1 MQNIWRYGEIH
12 KARVHDNGDRVDYGH
27 GPAKSIREIIING
40 ETIRVVCIIGRSSK
54 RKGAKQYCK

>member
-12 KARVHDNGDRVDYGH
+12 TARHFDNGDRPSYGH

-40 ETIRVVCIIGRSSK
+40 ETIRVVRIIKRSSK
-54 RKGAKQYCK
+54 RKGTKQYCK